1 MSIGIW
7 LLNLM
12 ARLFSEDMDGPLVL
26 LDTIFSRFA
35 MSSSF
40 LPMFSEFW
48 LILESRAFIPSVLLS
63 RTVLKLATLSDR
75 LPTFSVIFSSF
86 FSMASLLF
94 ARLVWRIVISILLSS
109 ILSLRRVSFYADKKK
124 SYLNDNS
131 LIVYW
136 ENMVGS

>member
-12 ARLFSEDMDGPLVL
+12 VRLFSKNMDRPLVL

-48 LILESRAFIPSVLLS
+48 LILESRAFISSVLLS
-63 RTVLKLATLSDR
+63 RTVLKLTSLSDR
-75 LPTFSVIFSSF
+75 LPIFSSF
-86 FSMASLLF
+86 FSMSSLLL
-94 ARLVWRIVISILLSS
+94 ARFVWRIVISILLSS

-131 LIVYW
+131 LIVCCQIW
-136 ENMVGS
+136 